1 MLRGLHWNRGL
12 GRAGGRKSQLGAAGG
27 GGRWGLGH
35 FICPLP
41 LKRMSPSFL
50 ATQASVSPAI
60 HWRLGVLSTRS
71 TASGAGITLPT
82 PHASVSPSVPRGWV
96 SPPPSHTHSLGSW
109 PRPPSS
115 ASVVPFVPRGWVPAA
130 RSPGSGRLRGL
141 GPRPARPASRLRP
154 GPPLGARH
162 FLLGREK
169 ALPGGGDNSGRG
181 MVALENPEGG
191 SEEAVAAVGSAPGGR
206 RTL

>member
-1 MLRGLHWNRGL
+1 MLQGLHWNRGL
-12 GRAGGRKSQLGAAGG
+12 GRAGGRKSQLGAGG
-27 GGRWGLGH
+27 GGALGLG
-35 FICPLP
+35 
-41 LKRMSPSFL
+41 SFHL
-50 ATQASVSPAI
+50 SPASETDVPLFPGYPGLSFPG
-60 HWRLGVLSTRS
+60 HPLEAGCPVHPQHCFRGRDHATHPPRVSFPVCSSRLGV
-71 TASGAGITLPT
+71 
-82 PHASVSPSVPRGWV
+82 
-96 SPPPSHTHSLGSW
+96 PPPSHTHSLGSW

>member
-1 MLRGLHWNRGL
+1 MSCPPAALLQGQGSRYPPPTRQFPRLFL
-12 GRAGGRKSQLGAAGG
+12 EAG
-27 GGRWGLGH
+27 
-35 FICPLP
+35 CP
-41 LKRMSPSFL
+41 
-50 ATQASVSPAI
+50 
-60 HWRLGVLSTRS
+60 
-71 TASGAGITLPT
+71 
-82 PHASVSPSVPRGWV
+82 
-96 SPPPSHTHSLGSW
+96 PPPSHTHSLGSW